1 MELAVLPT
9 CMLPATNT
17 LPPYTDNTLP
27 DVICDVPMPTFAP
40 PSGTRDT
47 FPLAFTLISGIPDMS
62 FTENIVPVVTLFETL
77 NN

>member
-1 MELAVLPT
+1 
-9 CMLPATNT
+9 
-17 LPPYTDNTLP
+17 
-27 DVICDVPMPTFAP
+27 MPTFAP